1 MYKPV
6 AAVGKIVGIKKKCV
20 LIVLLEKLGPDHHV
34 DVRPLDLPGIRE

>member
-6 AAVGKIVGIKKKCV
+6 AAVGKIVGIKKSV